1 MERLIAYF
9 QSLQKIL
16 KYYSVPF
23 RVTRWYVELKMT
35 ISKQFKSLNLGKKM
49 RKLCTNEVGGV
60 KMKKKKHILWFEKNV
75 FSLLLF
81 FGCSFCI
88 SKMICRVWEG
98 GFSKMIQMCFHW
110 FHKVPNNSLNLIM
123 LNFFSS
129 TFPTCENYVLS
140 YSYFI
145 VFPLI
150 IHILKF
156 IPKYL
161 FDYRDP
167 KVPIPCSKSQFL

>member
-1 MERLIAYF
+1 M
-9 QSLQKIL
+9 
-16 KYYSVPF
+16 
-23 RVTRWYVELKMT
+23 
-35 ISKQFKSLNLGKKM
+35 QFVIQEKRIFFTARFWL
-49 RKLCTNEVGGV
+49 V
-60 KMKKKKHILWFEKNV
+60 LW
-75 FSLLLF
+75 L
-81 FGCSFCI
+81 CI
-88 SKMICRVWEG
+88 SKTICRAWEG

-110 FHKVPNNSLNLIM
+110 FHKVPNNSLNLLM

-150 IHILKF
+150 IHILEF
-156 IPKYL
+156 ITKYL

-167 KVPIPCSKSQFL
+167 KVPIPCSKITISREMLRKCWFSGCPKWIQTFLSLMFPKFP